1 MTDSL
6 DISFIVEQFEKFT
19 PLSSKDKELLSSL
32 VKPPITYVKNT
43 SVWQQGASSERFY
56 ILSRGWAYA
65 YRNMEEGTRQVLDI
79 YVPGDIIG
87 LREFAFRKRGS
98 GLMTLSNAELYPFS
112 MPQLSTLFANSLS
125 LCNIFFTVVARN
137 QAILLERMVNLGRRS
152 AREKLAHFLVEL
164 SERVRR
170 VEHSSANHLELPV
183 PQALLADALGLS
195 VVHVNRTCRELKES
209 GLLMPTGNGLTILD
223 LDGLRR
229 VARFDGYYLQHDK
242 ETLSAYLRST
252 SQLDVNP
259 NPSY

>member
-6 DISFIVEQFEKFT
+6 DTRFIVEQFENYT
-19 PLSSKDKELLSSL
+19 PLSRKDKELLSSL
-32 VKPPITYVKNT
+32 VKPPVTYMKNT
-43 SVWQQGASSERFY
+43 SVWQQGTSSERFY
-56 ILSRGWAYA
+56 ILSKGWAYA

-98 GLMTLSNAELYPFS
+98 GLMTLSHAELYPFS

-125 LCNIFFTVVARN
+125 LCNIFFTIVARN

-152 AREKLAHFLVEL
+152 AKEKLAHFLVEL

-170 VEHSSANHLELPV
+170 VQGDSGQHLELPV

-195 VVHVNRTCRELKES
+195 VVHVNRTCRELKEE

-223 LDGLRR
+223 LEGLRK
-229 VARFDGYYLQHDK
+229 VARFDAYYLQHDD
-242 ETLSAYLRST
+242 ETLSAYLRAVP
-252 SQLDVNP
+252 QINFNP
-259 NPSY
+259 GLS